1 MAIISCPEC
10 GGSVSSLAAAC
21 PHCGYG
27 VAEHIAREKE
37 RENLHPEIKR
47 LLDKVIPCEFTVP
60 PPRAKVCIKCCSDQ
74 AKGFCE
80 HDGVKYPLVEV
91 DFPEYFPRSDFGVRL
106 YMQKHCVAP
115 RNIGDTDSVE
125 YQEQMDML
133 DDLSSKLRS
142 YPHPPDPSWFGKSKT
157 QVKAETKAAYKAMLQ
172 SKPNTP
178 KCPACGS
185 TNISKISTAT
195 RAAHGFAFGLF
206 SSTARSQFKCNACG
220 YKW

>member
-37 RENLHPEIKR
+37 RENLHPDVRR
-47 LLDKVIPCEFTVP
+47 LLDKIVPCEFTVP
-60 PPRAKVCIKCCSDQ
+60 PPRAKVCIKCGQDRVE
-74 AKGFCE
+74 GYCE
-80 HDGVKYPLVEV
+80 HEGVRYPLVEV
-91 DFPEYFPRSDFGVRL
+91 DYPEAYNFGEWGSRL
-106 YMQKHCVAP
+106 YIQTNCIEP
-115 RNIGDTDSVE
+115 RNIGDAECKAYKNRVE
-125 YQEQMDML
+125 AFHEFTERYHM
-133 DDLSSKLRS
+133 S
-142 YPHPPDPSWFGKSKT
+142 PVPPDPKVFGKTREQYRAERAATIKSALP
-157 QVKAETKAAYKAMLQ
+157 VK
-172 SKPNTP
+172 PDTP
-178 KCPACGS
+178 KCPTCGS